1 MTDKQVA
8 SRTSNTELT
17 YFAQFIGASQTDATL
32 LKPTELPGLIK
43 LPERL
48 DEFVEKLDHHG
59 LTALAL
65 SQKRLPAAIEEQ
77 LKPRTALSV
86 ANETLKS
93 NALVE
98 LFESFASAG
107 LTHTILFKGSALAH
121 SIYPKPWLR
130 PRSDNDL
137 LIDIEAYSE
146 YEKIFARLGYQKI
159 FSIEGQYVSYQ
170 NTFSKKLSGH
180 SHINID
186 LHWRISNRQILA
198 NSYSVAE
205 LMRSGNKLDRLSSL
219 ISIPSAVDSLI
230 IASFHRLGH
239 HHHEERLI
247 WLYDI
252 HLLATQLSPKNW
264 TTLIE
269 RCNKKAL
276 SGVTLDALSYCQKLF
291 NTDIEPKVLQALK
304 RSADQPEPSQI
315 FLQRE
320 LAQWQYFLHDI
331 KSLDSWR
338 SRLRLIIENVFPSP
352 DYIRIQMG
360 TKSACIGY
368 FKRFDRGLRRLLNI

>member
-219 ISIPSAVDSLI
+219 ISIPSAVDSPV
-230 IASFHRLGH
+230 S
-239 HHHEERLI
+239 
-247 WLYDI
+247 YT
-252 HLLATQLSPKNW
+252 HLTLP
-264 TTLIE
+264 TTPY
-269 RCNKKAL
+269 
-276 SGVTLDALSYCQKLF
+276 V
-291 NTDIEPKVLQALK
+291 
-304 RSADQPEPSQI
+304 
-315 FLQRE
+315 
-320 LAQWQYFLHDI
+320 
-331 KSLDSWR
+331 
-338 SRLRLIIENVFPSP
+338 
-352 DYIRIQMG
+352 
-360 TKSACIGY
+360 
-368 FKRFDRGLRRLLNI
+368 